1 MLCVDD
7 FGIKYT
13 NKQDLDHLHQA
24 LKHKY
29 NIKEDLTGNLYCGI
43 SLKWDYNKRTVKLS
57 MPNYVKHALHKFQHS
72 PPTRKQ
78 QAPHPWIPKVF
89 GKQIQLVNEP
99 LPSPPLSKQSTT
111 RIQQIVGTFLYYA
124 RAIDDTIL
132 VALNSIST
140 MQSKPTLDTLRKV
153 NHLLD
158 YLATNPDYEV
168 TYKSSNMILHV
179 DSDAA
184 YLVEPGAKSRAG
196 GYFYFSNHINPK
208 LNGPIYCLSTLI
220 KAVMSSAAEAELGDL
235 FLNATN
241 VVSIRNTLHDMNHP
255 QPPTPIKTDNT
266 TALGVITNTIKRKR
280 TKAMDMR
287 FHWVSDRMNQKQ
299 LRVYWGPGR
308 ENEGDYFTK
317 HHPPSHHKSRRH
329 NQLLNILTTFKSPYT
344 SLCSQF

>member
-1 MLCVDD
+1 MYGWKQAGKITHDELAKYLAPYGYKPARYTPGYWKHDNTPVSFVLCVNN
-7 FGIKYT
+7 FGIKYK
-13 NKQDLDHLHQA
+13 NKQDLDHLRKA
-24 LKHKY
+24 LKYKY

-43 SLKWDYNKRTVKLS
+43 HLKWDYNKRTVKLT

-78 QAPHPWIPKVF
+78 QALHPWIPKVY
-89 GKQIQLVNEP
+89 GKQNQLVQEP
-99 LPSPPLSKQSTT
+99 TPPSPLSKHITT
-111 RIQQIVGTFLYYA
+111 GIQQIVGIFLYYA

-140 MQSKPTLDTLRKV
+140 IQSKPTQDTLLKV
-153 NHLLD
+153 NHLSD

-168 TYKSSNMILHV
+168 MYKASNIILHV
-179 DSDAA
+179 DSDTA

-208 LNGPIYCLSTLI
+208 LNAPIYCLSTLI
-220 KAVMSSAAEAELGDL
+220 KAVMSSAAETELGGL

-266 TALGVITNTIKRKR
+266 TALGVLTNTTKRKR
-280 TKAMDMR
+280 TKAIDM
-287 FHWVSDRMNQKQ
+287 
-299 LRVYWGPGR
+299 
-308 ENEGDYFTK
+308 
-317 HHPPSHHKSRRH
+317 
-329 NQLLNILTTFKSPYT
+329 
-344 SLCSQF
+344 